1 MKFPNVVYAISLRR
15 QAHYETA
22 QLAGISEWRFSR
34 LLNGRGEFTPRER
47 AHVARALNF
56 DESWLFQRVM
66 PPTRSSHSEAG
77 VVGAALC
84 ATGRE

>member
-15 QAHYETA
+15 QTHYEIA
-22 QLAGISEWRFSR
+22 QVAGISEWRFSR

-47 AHVARALNF
+47 ERLAQALNF

-66 PPTRSSHSEAG
+66 PPTRSTHSEARL
-77 VVGAALC
+77 VAPALC
-84 ATGRE
+84 SGRE